1 MKIGILTFHS
11 QLNYGGVLQCWALQ
25 TALER
30 LGHEAVVVD
39 RWLDKGNTKLER
51 EYPNWGLRQWCKF
64 EIRSMLGLSDMN
76 PLFRVSRTA
85 KTGD

>member
-11 QLNYGGVLQCWALQ
+11 QHNYGGVLQCWALQ
-25 TALER
+25 PAFER
-30 LGHEAVVVD
+30 LGHEAAVID

-51 EYPNWGLRQWCKF
+51 EYPNWRLRQWCKF
-64 EIRSMLGLSDMN
+64 VIRSMLVLSDMN
-76 PLFRVSRTA
+76 PLFRVRRTA